1 VFSRGSDIRIA
12 DEVVCD
18 NLPRASREARRFAGP
33 ANLSIESE
41 RAAILRLAVMQ
52 PTPSERVVKPL
63 AELQRESDRLTLPRR
78 RHRRTVDIVEQLQS
92 NRSQGQST
100 PMAVPTSR
108 STKAKTVDA
117 FTSRP
122 DSRSQ
127 SGASWRRRT
136 AST

>member
-52 PTPSERVVKPL
+52 PIPPNGSSSRWL
-63 AELQRESDRLTLPRR
+63 NCSGI
-78 RHRRTVDIVEQLQS
+78 RTD
-92 NRSQGQST
+92 
-100 PMAVPTSR
+100 
-108 STKAKTVDA
+108 
-117 FTSRP
+117 
-122 DSRSQ
+122 
-127 SGASWRRRT
+127 
-136 AST
+136 